1 MVIKR
6 WMLRPRCFP
15 ALVQILGCMLLVSV
29 ASADAQ
35 GMQRPNAPLQ
45 AEINHDEALPRVPE
59 QYQIG
64 NQLDTTQ
71 LQAITPDNNWFPIPN
86 WLAGSWHS
94 ETKLVDYV
102 QDCKTGAT
110 MSPHVVVKEVGT
122 AVHGHQRD
130 KTGRV
135 WEFIQ
140 IPHMRKV
147 GLANG
152 TAYIRAVKEDVIATD
167 PSAVIVKVLSNQ
179 ITVSDKNQQIVASNQ
194 VQQIGTYTPLDDGL
208 VQLSASVRNFDNDG
222 AALQW
227 QKQSLTMQRTAA
239 YADMDNL
246 DGLDLKRLFSEY
258 LTKTGRPDLLPSSN

>member
-6 WMLRPRCFP
+6 WMPSPRY
-15 ALVQILGCMLLVSV
+15 VQGVIKILGCMLLVPVTSV
-29 ASADAQ
+29 AAQ
-35 GMQRPNAPLQ
+35 NTQRPIAPLQ
-45 AEINHDEALPRVPE
+45 AEINHDETLPRVPD
-59 QYQIG
+59 QYQVG

-71 LQAITPDNNWFPIPN
+71 LQAQTPDNNWFPIPN

-94 ETKLVDYV
+94 ETKLIDYV

-130 KTGRV
+130 KTGRI

-152 TAYIRAVKEDVIATD
+152 TAYVRAVKEDVIATD

-194 VQQIGTYTPLDDGL
+194 VQQIGTYTPLDEGL

-222 AALQW
+222 APIQL
-227 QKQSLTMQRTAA
+227 QKQSLTMQRSAP
-239 YADMDNL
+239 YVDMDSL

>member
-6 WMLRPRCFP
+6 WMPRPRRFP
-15 ALVQILGCMLLVSV
+15 ALVQLLGCMLLVSV
-29 ASADAQ
+29 TSVGAQ
-35 GMQRPNAPLQ
+35 NTPRPTTLQ
-45 AEINHDEALPRVPE
+45 AEVNHDETLPRVPE

-64 NQLDTTQ
+64 NQLDTAK
-71 LQAITPDNNWFPIPN
+71 LQAETPDNNWFPIPN
-86 WLAGSWHS
+86 WMAGSWHS
-94 ETKLVDYV
+94 ETKLIDYV
-102 QDCKTGAT
+102 KDCKTGAS
-110 MSPHVVVKEVGT
+110 MSPHMVVKEVAS

-130 KTGRV
+130 KSGRI

-140 IPHMRKV
+140 IPHLRKV

-152 TAYIRAVKEDVIATD
+152 TAYVRAVKEEVIATD

-222 AALQW
+222 TALQM
-227 QKQSLTMQRTAA
+227 QKQSLTMQRSAP

-246 DGLDLKRLFSEY
+246 DGLDLKKLFSEY
-258 LTKTGRPDLLPSSN
+258 LTKTGHPDLLP